1 MNLFDVL
8 ETSTIPDIQEA
19 LIAKRY
25 SSRDLVLF
33 YLERI
38 GAYDSSSPKLNSVLE
53 LNPDAI
59 FIAEAL
65 DAERMRQGP
74 RSHLHGIPILL
85 KDNID
90 TGDKLHTSAGSLALA
105 SSYADEDAFLVSC
118 LRQAGA
124 IILGKANMTEWANFM
139 TQGMKNGYSS
149 RGGQVL
155 NPYGPGQFDVGGSS
169 SGSGAA
175 VAANLATVSI
185 GTETSGSIV
194 SPANANS
201 VVGIK
206 PTVGL
211 ISRRGVIPI
220 AHSQDTPGPL
230 TRNVTDAAV
239 LLNVLAAVD
248 QGDPATWGTAQLR
261 AGDYTEYLDKNGLQG
276 ARIGIPR
283 SYYERLDEDRLQLV
297 DAAIDALRSAG
308 ATVVDPVILP
318 SAQEKTD
325 SKVLTYEFK
334 AALNAYLGQLS
345 PHVPIHSLRE
355 LITYNQHHAETMLK
369 YGQTILISSE
379 ATNGRLTEPEYIA
392 ARLRDLRQTR
402 EQGIDAALAAHE
414 LDALL
419 MPGAWGASLA
429 AKAGYPAACV
439 PAGYLA
445 NGCPMSITFVASAY
459 EEPVLLRLAYAF
471 EQATLHRR
479 PPHLD
484 I

>member
-1 MNLFDVL
+1 MNLFDCL

-19 LIAKRY
+19 LIAERF

-33 YLERI
+33 YLDRI
-38 GAYDSSSPKLNSVLE
+38 AAYDSSGPKLNSVLE
-53 LNPDAI
+53 LNPDVI
-59 FIAEAL
+59 FLAEAL
-65 DAERMRQGP
+65 DAERLRQGP
-74 RSHLHGIPILL
+74 RSQLHGIPVLL

-105 SSYADEDAFLVSC
+105 NSYAREDAFLVRC

-124 IILGKANMTEWANFM
+124 IILGKVNMTEWANFM

-169 SGSGAA
+169 SGSGVA
-175 VAANLATVSI
+175 VAANFATVTI

-230 TRNVTDAAV
+230 TRNVTDAAI
-239 LLNVLAAVD
+239 LLNILAAVD
-248 QGDPATWGTAQLR
+248 PEDPATWNTAQR
-261 AGDYTEYLDKNGLQG
+261 RTDDYTEYLDKNGLQG
-276 ARIGIPR
+276 ARIGVPR
-283 SYYERLDEDRLQLV
+283 HYYQRLDEERLQLV
-297 DAAIDALRSAG
+297 DAVIASLRAAG
-308 ATVVDPVILP
+308 ATVIDPISIP
-318 SAQEKTD
+318 SAEEKTD
-325 SKVLTYEFK
+325 ISVLTYEFK
-334 AALNAYLGQLS
+334 PALNAYLGQLS
-345 PHVPIHSLRE
+345 PHVPVHSLRE
-355 LITYNQHHAETMLK
+355 LISYNQQHAETMLK
-369 YGQTILISSE
+369 YGQTILVSSE
-379 ATNGRLTEPEYIA
+379 ATSGKLTEPEYIN
-392 ARLRDLRQTR
+392 ARMRDLRQTR

-419 MPGAWGASLA
+419 MPGSWGASLA
-429 AKAGYPAACV
+429 AKAGYPAICV

-445 NGCPMSITFVASAY
+445 NGCPMGITFVASAY
-459 EEPVLLRLAYAF
+459 EEPIILKLAYAF
-471 EQATLHRR
+471 EQATQHRR
-479 PPHLD
+479 PPSLD
-484 I
+484 V